1 MLTRNR
7 VNLRGYDDNPFPSP
21 QKSFE
26 KMRKML
32 YLCSALVENGLP
44 FSFAGFQI
52 PTNLGGLF
60 CFCARPDWVNNQKK
74 NCFSWKSSLDT
85 QRHCWL
91 RATSSSRNRSETSL
105 FEFGITCPHKWKF
118 NQWLFFK
125 VVIWLR
131 AGGVCW
137 VAFIRLFGFGQLT
150 LASFDNVKVLVEF
163 GPNYLF
169 FAFNVMASALLLAY
183 ELH

>member
-1 MLTRNR
+1 MLTTS
-7 VNLRGYDDNPFPSP
+7 VTNLSGYDDNPFSSS

-26 KMRKML
+26 KMRKMF

-60 CFCARPDWVNNQKK
+60 CFCVWPDWVNDQKEVALVENPAIIPK
-74 NCFSWKSSLDT
+74 AMVGDEPPLSAGIEVELHCLNCHHLPT
-85 QRHCWL
+85 Q
-91 RATSSSRNRSETSL
+91 AKIQSM
-105 FEFGITCPHKWKF
+105 I
-118 NQWLFFK
+118 FFK

-137 VAFIRLFGFGQLT
+137 VALICLFGSGQLT
-150 LASFDNVKVLVEF
+150 LASFDIVKVLAVP

-169 FAFNVMASALLLAY
+169 FPFNVMASALLCGDK
-183 ELH
+183 